1 MLLSSLCC
9 PERSQPAA
17 GSWVFA
23 DAAEKH
29 IELDENETSGL
40 SFGTSTKAQSER
52 KIKTQ
57 LGHKNQNSRKFSR
70 KIKILNEKLCRST
83 FFR

>member
-23 DAAEKH
+23 DAAEKPKMKLQACRLALAQKRAK
-29 IELDENETSGL
+29 EKFKLN
-40 SFGTSTKAQSER
+40 KA
-52 KIKTQ
+52 IKTKTQ
-57 LGHKNQNSRKFSR
+57 ENFP
-70 KIKILNEKLCRST
+70 EKSKYSPIAYT
-83 FFR
+83 NDV